1 MGSKRPSNN
10 SLIHFYKRV
19 WTITVSTIMSYI
31 STFSLFAVV
40 ICVVSS
46 VAAQGVPPPMPPPMT
61 PPAPTM
67 DPMMMMLLLSG
78 GSDGDMSNMMLMM
91 MMMGGNMDP
100 MMMMLMMS
108 MNTCKEP
115 TEDCTEINN
124 DDRLLCG
131 VVADISDVNIKAA
144 ADALS
149 GSNVIKP
156 CCKCSKKKGLF

>member
-1 MGSKRPSNN
+1 MGN
-10 SLIHFYKRV
+10 
-19 WTITVSTIMSYI
+19 MSYI

-46 VAAQGVPPPMPPPMT
+46 ATGQGVPPPIPPPMMT
-61 PPAPTM
+61 PPSPPM

-78 GSDGDMSNMMLMM
+78 GSDGDMSIMMLMM
-91 MMMGGNMDP
+91 T
-100 MMMMLMMS
+100 

-115 TEDCTEINN
+115 IEDCTEINN

-144 ADALS
+144 ADALT
-149 GSNVIKP
+149 GSSVIKP

>member
-1 MGSKRPSNN
+1 
-10 SLIHFYKRV
+10 
-19 WTITVSTIMSYI
+19 MSYI

-46 VAAQGVPPPMPPPMT
+46 VTGQGVPPPMPPPMT
-61 PPAPTM
+61 PPAPPM

-144 ADALS
+144 ADNLS

>member
-1 MGSKRPSNN
+1 MMMMLLHG
-10 SLIHFYKRV
+10 
-19 WTITVSTIMSYI
+19 
-31 STFSLFAVV
+31 TFSLFAVV

-46 VAAQGVPPPMPPPMT
+46 VTGQGVPPPMSPPMT
-61 PPAPTM
+61 PPPPPM
-67 DPMMMMLLLSG
+67 DPMMMML
-78 GSDGDMSNMMLMM
+78 
-91 MMMGGNMDP
+91 
-100 MMMMLMMS
+100 LMMS

-144 ADALS
+144 ADNLS

-156 CCKCSKKKGLF
+156 

>member
-1 MGSKRPSNN
+1 MG
-10 SLIHFYKRV
+10 
-19 WTITVSTIMSYI
+19 
-31 STFSLFAVV
+31 
-40 ICVVSS
+40 VSS
-46 VAAQGVPPPMPPPMT
+46 ATGQGVPPPIPPPMMT
-61 PPAPTM
+61 PPSPPM

-100 MMMMLMMS
+100 MMMIMMT

-115 TEDCTEINN
+115 IEDCTEINN

-144 ADALS
+144 ADALT
-149 GSNVIKP
+149 GSSVIKP

>member
-1 MGSKRPSNN
+1 MGKY
-10 SLIHFYKRV
+10 SLIHFYKRA

-46 VAAQGVPPPMPPPMT
+46 VAAQGVPPPMPPPA
-61 PPAPTM
+61 PPM

-144 ADALS
+144 ADNLS